1 MALIVAYRALGL
13 GDFLTGVP
21 ALRALRAAF
30 PEHRLVLA
38 APGTIAPLA
47 DLSGAVD
54 EVADV
59 AALAPLPAGLHG
71 ADVAVNLHGAGPQ
84 SHRVLLAAAPRRL
97 IAFAHPEVP
106 EHAGPPHDPDEHE
119 VKRWCRL
126 LSAAGIPADP
136 ADLELSTPPW
146 PAPEA
151 ALGATIVHPGA
162 ASPARRWPAER
173 WAAVARVA
181 KERVVITGT
190 RAERPLAER
199 IAAMAGVP
207 DGAVLAGRTDLR
219 ALTAAVA
226 SARRVVSGDT
236 GVAHLAT
243 ALSTPSV
250 TLFGPTPPALWG
262 PPTDRPWH
270 VAMWAGRRGDPHG
283 DRPDPGLLEIDPAAV
298 VDALATLPASR

>member
-59 AALAPLPAGLHG
+59 AALAPLPAPLHG

-136 ADLELSTPPW
+136 ADLELPAPPW